1 MRFDVITL
9 FPEMFSAF
17 TGSGVTRRAVQTS
30 KVQLHT
36 WNPRDFAKDAY
47 RRVDDRPF
55 GGGPGMVMMAEP
67 LDLVLDAIAEEGVKQ
82 VLQVAPVVYVSPA
95 GQPLTHARVVEL
107 SGLPAL
113 TLLCGRYEGIDERLL
128 AKQVNI
134 ELSIGD
140 FVVSGGELPAMMLM
154 DALARQLPGVLN
166 DAESAAQESF
176 ANGLL
181 DCPHYTRPEIY
192 QNQPVPSVLLS
203 GNHAQIASW
212 RRKQALQRTLARR
225 PDLIEKARAEGKL
238 SKDDEAVLAEVK

>member
-9 FPEMFSAF
+9 FPEMFNAF
-17 TGSGVTRRAVQTS
+17 TGSGVTRRAVQTG

-128 AKQVNI
+128 AKRVNI